1 MMIDRRGRGA
11 PSVVHFVGTGRDM
24 RLPPRTI
31 LLITILSDLLNSYA
45 ADIDFD
51 CTLPDDNNIA

>member
-1 MMIDRRGRGA
+1 VAESA
-11 PSVVHFVGTGRDM
+11 PSVVQFVGTGRDM
-24 RLPPRTI
+24 RPPPRAI
-31 LLITILSDLLNSYA
+31 LLITILSDLLNSYV